1 MAKHDWP
8 FDFPK
13 HAKTGP
19 KSDLNAQ
26 DLYEL
31 IIRAV
36 AVGTQESTR
45 TQRTAGSGQTADQ
58 VAAAIARGSSADVL
72 HG

>member
-1 MAKHDWP
+1 MPKHDWP
-8 FDFPK
+8 FDFPR
-13 HAKTGP
+13 HAKLDE

-26 DLYEL
+26 DIYEL

-58 VAAAIARGSSADVL
+58 VAAAIARGSSADL
-72 HG
+72 LRG